1 LFSCLVG
8 NWLLASGR
16 FDAFVRAYHL
26 PEACGRRPVASRIP
40 KNFCKDGNNFPK
52 IPLFCSPNFIE
63 MKKKIAIALLIAFVS
78 GIIMTSCKS
87 NASCPAYGESQKFI
101 KETRY

>member
-1 LFSCLVG
+1 VPELVEG
-8 NWLLASGR
+8 
-16 FDAFVRAYHL
+16 
-26 PEACGRRPVASRIP
+26 PVFH

-87 NASCPAYGESQKFI
+87 NASCPAYGESQKYI

>member
-1 LFSCLVG
+1 
-8 NWLLASGR
+8 
-16 FDAFVRAYHL
+16 
-26 PEACGRRPVASRIP
+26 
-40 KNFCKDGNNFPK
+40 
-52 IPLFCSPNFIE
+52 

-87 NASCPAYGESQKFI
+87 NASCPAYGESQKYI